1 VVYLQHLLLHS
12 ALLLPP
18 RPFSPR
24 RVTRESQPDP
34 RERDRVGKL
43 YTEINTG
50 RGSGTKSPHHTMLAG
65 LHPHRMADAQLSNRE
80 RGGRPTCTAGSSH
93 MHMCRLVYDM
103 LAGILLRRLSTSTPL
118 QYASSSPWIFLATYD
133 PRLRRLAPKCGPL
146 QEINCIAPRQPFQN
160 PPVLGCKTKRR
171 RLDATQ
177 SAYP

>member
-1 VVYLQHLLLHS
+1 VVYLQYLLLHS

-18 RPFSPR
+18 RPFSAR

-50 RGSGTKSPHHTMLAG
+50 RGSGTKSPHHLMLLACI
-65 LHPHRMADAQLSNRE
+65 PYRIADAQLSNRE
-80 RGGRPTCTAGSSH
+80 RVDARLTPVGSSH
-93 MHMCRLVYDM
+93 MHMCGLVYDT
-103 LAGILLRRLSTSTPL
+103 LGGIPPQRLSTSTPL
-118 QYASSSPWIFLATYD
+118 QYASSSPWGFLATYD

-160 PPVLGCKTKRR
+160 PHVLSCKTKRK